1 MLVQVI
7 LNRFPAAIYTMKSLN
22 LVKTLAIAAALLV
35 GATGCKHTPK
45 NVTNIPRT
53 NLTPIR
59 DDTGGIPRLA
69 GPTNPNGPG
78 NAGRLNDGSG
88 LTDKNLANGTDLT
101 GANAKPPTDLNSAAA
116 QTQNRPPDSSEDRT
130 TFAED
135 AVHFDYDRSSVK
147 TSEVPHVQ
155 RVAAYL
161 KNEPTKFL
169 RVEGNCDER
178 GTEEYNRSLGERRAL
193 AVRELLIASGIAPE
207 RISTVTFGE
216 DKPVDNGHDESA
228 WAKNRRADFVV
239 LTPTG
244 NAPLQ

>member
-7 LNRFPAAIYTMKSLN
+7 LNRFPSAIYTMKSLN

-35 GATGCKHTPK
+35 GATGCKHAPK
-45 NVTNIPRT
+45 NVTSIPR
-53 NLTPIR
+53 PYQGAIVS
-59 DDTGGIPRLA
+59 DQPGGPVLP
-69 GPTNPNGPG
+69 GGQKGTGPG
-78 NAGRLNDGSG
+78 AGRTL
-88 LTDKNLANGTDLT
+88 
-101 GANAKPPTDLNSAAA
+101 PTDLDQSGKNINAGQDQNPITSKPFNPNDIAN
-116 QTQNRPPDSSEDRT
+116 QTQNRPPENAAEDT
-130 TFAED
+130 TMFAQD

-147 TSEVPHVQ
+147 SSEVAKVQ

-161 KNEPTKFL
+161 KNEPSKLL